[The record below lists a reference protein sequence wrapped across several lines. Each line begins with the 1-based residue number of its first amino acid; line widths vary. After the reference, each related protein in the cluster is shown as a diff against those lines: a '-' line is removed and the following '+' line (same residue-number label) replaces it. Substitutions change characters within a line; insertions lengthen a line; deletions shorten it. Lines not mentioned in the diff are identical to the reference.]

1 MRGRWSDERKEKMED
16 IDGRDVSRFRRI
28 LFLFLGR
35 GEGEGKLCLAWVID
49 FGRKFDRIVFHGRV
63 ELSM

>member
-1 MRGRWSDERKEKMED
+1 MEETYLD
-16 IDGRDVSRFRRI
+16 FAGSCFF
-28 LFLFLGR
+28 FL
-35 GEGEGKLCLAWVID
+35 GEGKLCLAWVID